1 MKTTGRFIVAVVVV
15 LLSTAALEAQSP
27 APARIGGFETQGS
40 VTAGY
45 RFTDI
50 SGRQQKYRE
59 LFDLRKGFRV
69 TEFDLSGRAAES
81 SNPAADNYSM
91 NVSGLG
97 GDPYPGGQFAM
108 SKKGLYDLRV

>member
-1 MKTTGRFIVAVVVV
+1 MRAVSCGRSRVGLQPIRFELRRDKVKTTVRFIVAAVAV
-15 LLSTAALEAQSP
+15 LLSSGALKAQSP
-27 APARIGGFETQGS
+27 APATIGGFQTQGS

-69 TEFDLSGRAAES
+69 TDFDLSGSAAES
-81 SNPAADNYSM
+81 SNPA
-91 NVSGLG
+91 
-97 GDPYPGGQFAM
+97 
-108 SKKGLYDLRV
+108 